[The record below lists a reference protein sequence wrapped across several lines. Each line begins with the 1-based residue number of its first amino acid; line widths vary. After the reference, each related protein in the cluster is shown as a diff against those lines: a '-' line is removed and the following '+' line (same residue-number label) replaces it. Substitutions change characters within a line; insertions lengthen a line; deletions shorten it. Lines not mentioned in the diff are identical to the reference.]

1 MTLQKSSSRALKP
14 SKFKRTCVVCRKR
27 GDIVELWR
35 LRIGED
41 GVASSLVVEGRG
53 LWVHRQPS
61 PCFEATKIIKALK
74 RFGCRA
80 VDLSALIDEAFEH

>member
-1 MTLQKSSSRALKP
+1 MNN
-14 SKFKRTCVVCRKR
+14 
-27 GDIVELWR
+27 E
-35 LRIGED
+35 
-41 GVASSLVVEGRG
+41 GVASPVVVDGRG

-80 VDLSALIDEAFEH
+80 VDLSALIDDAFEQ

>member
-1 MTLQKSSSRALKP
+1 MN
-14 SKFKRTCVVCRKR
+14 
-27 GDIVELWR
+27 LWR
-35 LRIGED
+35 LRMNNE
-41 GVASSLVVEGRG
+41 GVASPVVVDGRG

-80 VDLSALIDEAFEH
+80 VDLSALIDDAFEQ